1 MFSVIAM
8 NDDSSTSPPAK
19 PVAASVPCV
28 LACSGCSRAGE
39 LADLTARRLQ
49 KMGVA
54 RMSCLA
60 GVGGHVKSI
69 TTTVQ
74 RAPELLMIDGCP
86 LECGANTLRL
96 VGITEFQHLKL
107 HELGVRKHE
116 TEVTSETVQSLA
128 ESAMSLL
135 NEAHAVSR

>member
-1 MFSVIAM
+1 M
-8 NDDSSTSPPAK
+8 NDSSNPPSAK
-19 PVAASVPCV
+19 PVAVPAPCV

-54 RMSCLA
+54 KMSCLA

-69 TTTVQ
+69 TITVQ

-116 TEVTSETVQSLA
+116 AEVTSEAVQALA
-128 ESAMSLL
+128 DSAAALL
-135 NEAHAVSR
+135 NDAHAVSS

>member
-1 MFSVIAM
+1 MLFATTM
-8 NDDSSTSPPAK
+8 NDAPNPLPPK
-19 PVAASVPCV
+19 PAVAPTPCV

-49 KMGVA
+49 KLGVA
-54 RMSCLA
+54 KMSCLA

-69 TTTVQ
+69 TATVQ

-96 VGITEFQHLKL
+96 VGITKFRHLKL
-107 HELGVRKHE
+107 HEVGVRKHE
-116 TEVTSETVQSLA
+116 AEVTPETVQALA
-128 ESAMSLL
+128 ESAVTLL
-135 NEAHAVSR
+135 NEASLVSP